1 MSRIDFE
8 ALAKAALSRA
18 EWLLGQ
24 WLPGGHK
31 LGGEWR
37 CRNPLR
43 ADQHEGSF
51 SVSLVNGA
59 WGDFASDD
67 KGGDLVEL
75 YTYLFH
81 GGGRPSAKQR
91 VTAARELADL
101 LGVPD
106 LVPPPPKGEAAP
118 IAHRAGTAP
127 PPPQDGDPARARR
140 TSWVPVM
147 PVPPAAE
154 AAPLAHEFRGIPER
168 KWTYLDATGQLL
180 GHVCRFRSSDGG
192 KEIIPLTYARNEK
205 SGRYAWRWLQWDA
218 PRPLY
223 GLHRLAERPDAT
235 VLVVEGEKCADVA
248 WEQLPDLAP
257 IAWPGGGKAADK
269 ADWSPLA
276 GRKVITWADCDA
288 KRAKLTR
295 AEADAGADPSAQ
307 PYLPAADQPGIKT
320 MRQIREILAALD
332 CRIWDVTLPA
342 VGEVPDGWDIA
353 DAVEGGLVGTELAA
367 WMRQRLVQ
375 CHPAPAPES
384 LPPEPPEAS
393 PEPPPPSE
401 KAAQA
406 PKGKGGKIKS
416 SNRPPPDWDDP
427 DAWRYRLREDKDGNI
442 SGCLANIHDVLTHRE
457 EWAGVIAYDE
467 FAQRTVKLQSAPY
480 DAQNASAEWTGVDDT
495 RTAIWLTHEERM
507 TPTSANVA
515 EAIEVLARLNPVHPV
530 RDWLHSLPA
539 WDGTERLEHWLCDFM
554 AVEDSPYVRLV
565 ARFYVIAMVARVMDP
580 GCKFDN
586 CLVLEGS
593 QGLRKSTALGVLGGQ
608 WYADTD
614 LDLANKDSMSA
625 LQGVWLHEFAELGSL
640 ARSESTKQKSFLSRR
655 EDKYRPVY
663 GRRDIRV
670 PRQLVFAGTTN
681 EWNWNKDATG
691 GRRFWPVEC
700 RDELNI
706 DGLTA
711 ARDQL
716 FAEALAA
723 FARGDRYWPSREEQ
737 ALLFDP
743 EQLKREAPDDLVDA
757 LHDWVYA
764 RASDFS
770 AYIAATECLKLD
782 ASKLT
787 RDMQTRIGIALRKLG
802 CSRIEKRNGMTRYW
816 YKPPVRNGATSH
828 TGQPLASIELEGDD
842 MDSGRRYRAPF

>member
-1 MSRIDFE
+1 MSSQIDFK
-8 ALAKAALSRA
+8 ALAKAALDRA
-18 EWLLGQ
+18 EFLLAQ

-31 LGGEWR
+31 VGGEWR

-43 ADQHEGSF
+43 HDQHEGSF
-51 SVSLVNGA
+51 SVSLTNGGWA
-59 WGDFASDD
+59 DFASDD
-67 KGGDLVEL
+67 KGGDLTEL
-75 YTYLFH
+75 YTWLFH
-81 GGGRPSAKQR
+81 SGGSKPTGKQR

-101 LGVPD
+101 LGVPH
-106 LVPPPPKGEAAP
+106 LVPPPPKGEAPP
-118 IAHRAGTAP
+118 IEHRHAAP
-127 PPPQDGDPARARR
+127 PPPSADPEPAVRR
-140 TSWVPVM
+140 TNWIPIVPV
-147 PVPPAAE
+147 PADAE
-154 AAPLAHEFRGIPER
+154 DAPLAHEYRGIPDH
-168 KWTYLDATGQLL
+168 KWTYRDAEGRLL
-180 GHVCRFRSSDGG
+180 GYVARFRSSDGG
-192 KEIIPLTYARNEK
+192 KEIIPLTYCRNDK
-205 SGRYAWRWLQWDA
+205 SGRAAWRWLQWDA

-223 GLHRLAERPDAT
+223 GLPRLAERPDAA
-235 VLVVEGEKCADVA
+235 VLIVEGEKCADVGA
-248 WEQLPDLAP
+248 DQLPELVV

-288 KRAKLTR
+288 KRAKLSR
-295 AEADAGADPSAQ
+295 AQVAKGADPALQ
-307 PYLPAADQPGIKT
+307 PYLPEADQPGVKT
-320 MRQIREILAALD
+320 MAQVREILAGLD
-332 CRIWDVTLPA
+332 CRTWNITLPA
-342 VGEVPDGWDIA
+342 PGEVPDGWDIA
-353 DAVEGGLVGTELAA
+353 DAVAEGLQGEALAA
-367 WMRQRLVQ
+367 WVRQRIVQ
-375 CHPAPAPES
+375 CHPAPLPPADPEPTAPE
-384 LPPEPPEAS
+384 EPPQ
-393 PEPPPPSE
+393 PPKTAAPAPQGKPAKKRKPKADTPP
-401 KAAQA
+401 
-406 PKGKGGKIKS
+406 
-416 SNRPPPDWDDP
+416 WDD
-427 DAWRYRLREDKDGNI
+427 DDWRWKLRTDKDGNVT
-442 SGCLANIHDVLTHRE
+442 GCLANIHDVLTHRE

-467 FAQRTVKLQSAPY
+467 FAQRIVKLRPAPY
-480 DAQNASAEWTGVDDT
+480 DMQDVGGEWTGVDDT

-515 EAIEVLARLNPVHPV
+515 EAVEVLGRLNPVHPV
-530 RDWLHSLPA
+530 RDWLKSLPA

-554 AVEDSPYVRLV
+554 SVEDSPYVRLV
-565 ARFYVIAMVARVMDP
+565 ARYYIIAMVARVMDP

-614 LDLANKDSMSA
+614 LDLANKDAMSA

-706 DGLTA
+706 DGLSA

-737 ALLFDP
+737 ATLFDP

-757 LHDWVYA
+757 LHDWVEA

-802 CSRIEKRNGMTRYW
+802 CTRIEKRNGMTRYW
-816 YKPPVRNGATSH
+816 YKPPVRNGAKSH
-828 TGQPLASIELEGDD
+828 TGQPAASIDREEDD
-842 MDSGRRYRAPF
+842 MDSGRRYRVPF